1 MQMQASVLSKY
12 WCLIMHFKQN
22 NCITKCQSFQSLR
35 GNLFSKYPATSDAAQ
50 GTVSQ
55 TAWVMGAQ
63 TRYLKPLSPS
73 SLSLLNHLRLYI
85 PEATQRLTNKW
96 RPSCL
101 DFLFQ
106 FLILMIQ
113 ILAIEVIILR
123 WIDTRGWRSQ
133 KQILQSRK
141 DAQLYHLCQKI
152 KLNREKII
160 F

>member
-1 MQMQASVLSKY
+1 MYYKVSILSKSKRKF
-12 WCLIMHFKQN
+12 IFK
-22 NCITKCQSFQSLR
+22 ISSYLR
-35 GNLFSKYPATSDAAQ
+35 CSARYSQPDSVSD
-50 GTVSQ
+50 
-55 TAWVMGAQ
+55 GAQ